1 MTTGDGVLGAL
12 QVLAVMLEAQ
22 KPLSELR
29 RVMTRYP
36 QVLVNLKVKEK
47 KPLAE
52 LPLVTTLIGN
62 IERKLGQE
70 GRVLVRYSGTEAK
83 VRVMVEG
90 TDEVAIKGY
99 ADEIARAL
107 ETACG

>member
-1 MTTGDGVLGAL
+1 
-12 QVLAVMLEAQ
+12 
-22 KPLSELR
+22 
-29 RVMTRYP
+29 MTRYP
-36 QVLVNLKVKEK
+36 QILVNVRVREK

-52 LPLVTTLIGN
+52 LEEVTRLIASIEKTLAG
-62 IERKLGQE
+62 E

-90 TDEVAIKGY
+90 PDAVTIQGY

-107 ETACG
+107 ERACS